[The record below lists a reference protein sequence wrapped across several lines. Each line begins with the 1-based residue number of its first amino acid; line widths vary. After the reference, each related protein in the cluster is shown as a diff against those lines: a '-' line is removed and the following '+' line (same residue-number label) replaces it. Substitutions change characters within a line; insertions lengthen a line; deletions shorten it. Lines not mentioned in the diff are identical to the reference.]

1 MLRYDDEEKSG
12 NYTRTVNEELYLDR
26 ETAPC
31 AGLVEM
37 IRTSFHLEKNCNE
50 NASFKQFSK
59 SCETCRKSMIYKS
72 GSGYKIRQM
81 LTFHLRFLYKTT
93 GSCDKICKA

>member
-1 MLRYDDEEKSG
+1 MK
-12 NYTRTVNEELYLDR
+12 R
-26 ETAPC
+26 EGGEVTMPFERHGPQEGEMA
-31 AGLVEM
+31 AERRSLVGM
-37 IRTSFHLEKNCNE
+37 IRASFHLEKNCNE
-50 NASFKQFSK
+50 NASFSQFLK
-59 SCETCRKSMIYKS
+59 RYETCRKSMISRS